1 MDIKHGTNK
10 FYFGDDAQNPDGELT
25 YLPDKKNK
33 LVIDS
38 VVVKEELRGEGY
50 GDVLLDAAADY
61 ARENNL
67 RLIGRC
73 PFVAKRF
80 DEYNDKYKDV
90 IFREA

>member
-1 MDIKHGTNK
+1 MEIKHGTNK
-10 FYFGDDAQNPDGELT
+10 FYFGEDAQNPDGELT
-25 YLPDKKNK
+25 YLPDDKNK

-38 VVVKEELRGEGY
+38 VVVKEGLRGEGY

-61 ARENNL
+61 ARENDK

-80 DEYNDKYKDV
+80 EEFPEKYKDV
-90 IFREA
+90 VFVEA

>member
-10 FYFGDDAQNPDGELT
+10 FYFGDDPQNPDGVLT
-25 YLPDKKNK
+25 YLPDDMNK

-38 VVVKEELRGEGY
+38 VVVNKDLRGQGL

-61 ARENNL
+61 ARENNKKL
-67 RLIGRC
+67 VGEC

-80 DEYNDKYKDV
+80 DEFPEKYKDV
-90 IFREA
+90 IFAEA

>member
-10 FYFGDDAQNPDGELT
+10 FYFGDDPQNPDGELT
-25 YLPDKKNK
+25 YLPDDKSK

-38 VVVKEELRGEGY
+38 VVVKEELRGEGL

-61 ARENNL
+61 ARENDL
-67 RLIGRC
+67 RLIGQC